1 MTRST
6 TGAWATVAG
15 VAAAL
20 AVTGAGVASA
30 GGEAH
35 AAKATEHLKANPNGE
50 LKFNKKK
57 LSAPEGKVTIVMKNP
72 STSMTKHGIGVEGKG
87 VDKDGKVVKPGK
99 SSSITVTLKPGK
111 YEYYC
116 PVHDH
121 KLAGMTGTLTVK

>member
-1 MTRST
+1 MTLNRL
-6 TGAWATVAG
+6 GAWTTVAG
-15 VAAAL
+15 VAGAL

-35 AAKATEHLKANPNGE
+35 AAKATLNLKANPNGD

-57 LSAPEGKVTIVMKNP
+57 LSASAGKVTIVMHNP

-99 SSSITVTLKPGK
+99 TSSITVTLKPGK

-116 PVHDH
+116 PVHAH